1 MLDAKPEPDILVCRA
16 VTMISCFTGERTGIV
31 HFLFH
36 GDIMPRP
43 ASNAP
48 KTNTEKSRTAATSKQ
63 VPSRTK
69 NDEESKSSAKVVTA
83 RQLVITEDEFRGRI
97 AAKAYDLYMRRQA
110 ITETDDWMQA
120 ERLVKEELLAEG
132 HHAGSV

>member
-1 MLDAKPEPDILVCRA
+1 MLDAKPEPDILVCHTVA
-16 VTMISCFTGERTGIV
+16 LISCFTTNAHELFT
-31 HFLFH
+31 FLFH

-48 KTNTEKSRTAATSKQ
+48 KTNTEKSRKAGTSKQ
-63 VPSRTK
+63 VTSRTT
-69 NDEESKSSAKVVTA
+69 NDEESKSSAKVVKA
-83 RQLVITEDEFRGRI
+83 RHLVITEDEFRGRI

>member
-1 MLDAKPEPDILVCRA
+1 
-16 VTMISCFTGERTGIV
+16 
-31 HFLFH
+31 
-36 GDIMPRP
+36 MPRP

-48 KTNTEKSRTAATSKQ
+48 KTNTEKSRKAATSKQ
-63 VPSRTK
+63 VTSRTK

>member
-1 MLDAKPEPDILVCRA
+1 
-16 VTMISCFTGERTGIV
+16 
-31 HFLFH
+31 
-36 GDIMPRP
+36 MPRP

-48 KTNTEKSRTAATSKQ
+48 KTNTEKSRKAGTSKQ
-63 VPSRTK
+63 VTVSRTK
-69 NDEESKSSAKVVTA
+69 NDEESKSSAKVVKA

-120 ERLVKEELLAEG
+120 ERLVKRRT
-132 HHAGSV
+132 AGRRT

>member
-1 MLDAKPEPDILVCRA
+1 
-16 VTMISCFTGERTGIV
+16 
-31 HFLFH
+31 
-36 GDIMPRP
+36 MPRP

-48 KTNTEKSRTAATSKQ
+48 KTNTEKNRTAATSKQ

-69 NDEESKSSAKVVTA
+69 KEAGPESSAKVVKA
-83 RQLVITEDEFRGRI
+83 SHLVITEDEFRGRI
-97 AAKAYDLYMRRQA
+97 AAKAYELYVRRQA